1 MSDPYRE
8 DGGDSVNAPLM
19 IERAE
24 GRVALSDTARQVALM
39 SQPALLLSVVLH
51 ICAVTVFVFG
61 LPQLDL
67 DWLEERTRPE
77 NFRVDVV
84 FMGPKEDPEVLR
96 AYGSVSWDQSR
107 LGKGSGPKIGPD
119 AGDQVPASPPNDA
132 SKINL
137 KTGGSDDG
145 KALAPLPRRA
155 PSAVKAAQDATPKPT
170 PPEAHQDNPT
180 SAPKSERADQES
192 AKPAKFKSS
201 ERGEESRGGAPD
213 QTAPGSEKPDAIVQ
227 GTKNAKEKE
236 DKALA
241 AKGNLAKITPI
252 SGTQQDAPS
261 QADSEKADPA
271 MSADAARS
279 RAEVQAARKGATALP
294 GPGKSTKLA
303 ALSANPDAAPDSQGK
318 SQTPTSGAL
327 QTDGKAQGGRTE
339 AETVLTSTK
348 STTAVAAKGAN
359 SIENLASGSK
369 AGNAPLGDPA
379 TGGGGKSAQAQGL
392 SQAPAERQ
400 GNVALRLLVNQM
412 PGVDSDIAAAITTP
426 ESVPQLPPTPR
437 RQQVVERIRKAA
449 ERGAAHAQ
457 YGLAR
462 RELLGQGVPRD
473 PAHAVEMLERAA
485 RQGHVNAQVTLGF
498 MAARGYGMKQD
509 LADARTWLALAASQG
524 NESAARA
531 AALIEPQLNSS
542 DLMRTRRE
550 VSELKAVLGEPAQVG
565 AATKK
570 QALLDAVAKGDLA
583 ELRTLIARGE
593 DADGRDI
600 EGKTALINAGWRG
613 EPMMVGAL
621 LEAGADPDLIDKHG
635 RSAINWA
642 SSNGYQDVVDK
653 LIKSGVE
660 IDYPD
665 IFGRTA
671 LIRATINGHVA
682 VVKTLL
688 AGGAK
693 PETKDK
699 AGFSALDHAKKE
711 NYADLVQ
718 LLSQAKR

>member
-1 MSDPYRE
+1 M
-8 DGGDSVNAPLM
+8 NAPLTV
-19 IERAE
+19 ERDEA
-24 GRVALSDTARQVALM
+24 RMALSDTARQVALM
-39 SQPALLLSVVLH
+39 SQPALLLSVALH

-107 LGKGSGPKIGPD
+107 FGKGSGPKIGPD

-132 SKINL
+132 SKIDL

-145 KALAPLPRRA
+145 KALAPLPWRA
-155 PSAVKAAQDATPKPT
+155 PSAVKTAQDATPKPT
-170 PPEAHQDNPT
+170 PPEALRDNPT
-180 SAPKSERADQES
+180 SAPKSERADEES
-192 AKPAKFKSS
+192 AKPAKFKSA
-201 ERGEESRGGAPD
+201 ERGEESRGAAPD

-227 GTKNAKEKE
+227 GTKNAKDKE

-241 AKGNLAKITPI
+241 AKGNVAKIAPI

-261 QADSEKADPA
+261 LTESEKAA
-271 MSADAARS
+271 AATAADAARG
-279 RAEVQAARKGATALP
+279 RADVLAARSSAAAPP

-303 ALSANPDAAPDSQGK
+303 AALLVNPDAAPDSQGK

-327 QTDGKAQGGRTE
+327 QTDSKAQGGKAE
-339 AETVLTSTK
+339 AEAVLTSTK
-348 STTAVAAKGAN
+348 STSVVVAKGPN
-359 SIENLASGSK
+359 SNENLAAGSK
-369 AGNAPLGDPA
+369 AGNVPLGDPA
-379 TGGGGKSAQAQGL
+379 TGGGGNPTTAQGSSQTPVDRL
-392 SQAPAERQ
+392 S
-400 GNVALRLLVNQM
+400 NVALRLLVHQM
-412 PGVDSDIAAAITTP
+412 PGVDADIAAAITAP
-426 ESVPQLPPTPR
+426 ESVPQLPATPR

-449 ERGAAHAQ
+449 DRGVAHAQ

-462 RELLGQGVPRD
+462 RELLGQSVPRD
-473 PAHAVEMLERAA
+473 PVHAAELLERAA
-485 RQGHVNAQVTLGF
+485 RQGHVNAQMTLGY
-498 MAARGYGMKQD
+498 MAARGYGMKQN
-509 LADARTWLALAASQG
+509 LADARTWLALAASRG

-531 AALIEPQLNSS
+531 AALIEPALNSN
-542 DLMRTRRE
+542 DLIRTRRE
-550 VSELKAVLGEPAQVG
+550 VSELKAVLGEAAPTG
-565 AATKK
+565 AAPKK
-570 QALLDAVAKGDLA
+570 QALLEAVAKGDLA

-613 EPMMVGAL
+613 DPMMVGAL
-621 LEAGADPDLIDKHG
+621 LEAGADPDVIDKHG

-642 SSNGYQDVVDK
+642 SSNGYPEVVDM

-660 IDYPD
+660 IDSPD
-665 IFGRTA
+665 ITGRTA
-671 LIRATINGHVA
+671 LIRATINGHAA
-682 VVKTLL
+682 VVKALL

-693 PETKDK
+693 PATKDK
-699 AGFSALDHAKKE
+699 AGLTALDHAKRE
-711 NYADLVQ
+711 NYGDLVQ